1 MKVVQFSK
9 TPLAGAPI
17 RIAQAIKSYTNVEV
31 CHVDLQRWGT
41 YDSDHVHQ
49 ENPEETLALAE
60 AADIIHLYNYVH
72 LDCSDFAPVNFR
84 ELQRRG
90 KQFVW
95 HFESTP
101 MLVAKIAGIPLDSVL
116 NSSIPQLVIA
126 QYPERFLKN
135 AMVVPNIIP
144 QDSPSY
150 SVSTQPC
157 STDVVYC
164 PTWTR
169 SAWKARWDT
178 KGMPETVRMLKRL
191 ENNHQARIQVYNG
204 RPLREV
210 MQGKKAAKIIL
221 DEMVTGSYHLSA
233 LEGLSCGKPTL
244 SYLDNRTEYVLREIS
259 GSPNCPFINVRLEDA
274 YEVLVHL
281 LHHPETIQEIGMA
294 SRKWIEQY
302 WQDKLLAQ
310 RFADIYEQLLD
321 NPDAI
326 VRQKSLRLDDK
337 ISYFQAST
345 LPDLV
350 YASRANHFQVKV
362 SKIESIKQII
372 KQMLNKI
379 RHLFVNY
386 CPKLLRD
393 FARKTWQVKRY
404 IYNANSTNLP

>member
-17 RIAQAIKSYTNVEV
+17 RIAQAVNSYTNVEV
-31 CHVDLQRWGT
+31 RHIDLKRWGI

-90 KQFVW
+90 KQFIW

-101 MLVAKIAGIPLDSVL
+101 MLVAEVAGIPLDSIL

-144 QDSPSY
+144 QDAPTY
-150 SVSTQPC
+150 SVSTKPC
-157 STDVVYC
+157 TADVVYC

-169 SAWKARWDT
+169 SAWEARWDT
-178 KGMPETVRMLKRL
+178 KGMPETVKMLKRL
-191 ENNHQARIQVYNG
+191 ESNHQARIQIYNG
-204 RPLREV
+204 SPLNEV
-210 MQGKKAAKIIL
+210 MKGKRAAKIIL
-221 DEMVTGSYHLSA
+221 DEMITGSYHLSA

-244 SYLDNRTEYVLREIS
+244 SYLDHRTEYVLREIS
-259 GSPNCPFINVRLEDA
+259 GSTNCPFINVRLEDA

-281 LHHPETIQEIGMA
+281 LNHPEKVQEIGKA
-294 SRKWIEQY
+294 SRQWIEQY

-321 NPDAI
+321 NPNSI
-326 VRQKSLRLDDK
+326 FRQQSLRLDNE

-350 YASRANHFQVKV
+350 YTSRANRFRVKV
-362 SKIESIKQII
+362 FKIEII
-372 KQMLNKI
+372 KQQIKHLPNKM
-379 RHLFVNY
+379 RQLFVQK
-386 CPKLLRD
+386 CPKLLVN
-393 FARKTWQVKRY
+393 FLRKILQVKRH
-404 IYNANSTNLP
+404 IYSSSSTNIP